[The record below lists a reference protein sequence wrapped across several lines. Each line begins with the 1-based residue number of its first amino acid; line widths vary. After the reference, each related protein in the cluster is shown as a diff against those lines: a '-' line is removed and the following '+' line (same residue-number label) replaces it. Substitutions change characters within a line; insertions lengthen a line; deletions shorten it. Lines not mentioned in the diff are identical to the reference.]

1 MIVGF
6 GYDVSVV
13 GFGYGVSVMTFHNC
27 SAVPTTEH
35 KGYIYSVVCEFDC
48 EF

>member
-1 MIVGF
+1 MGF
-6 GYDVSVV
+6 GYDLSVV

-27 SAVPTTEH
+27 LAVPTAEP
-35 KGYIYSVVCEFDC
+35 KDYIYSVVCEFDC